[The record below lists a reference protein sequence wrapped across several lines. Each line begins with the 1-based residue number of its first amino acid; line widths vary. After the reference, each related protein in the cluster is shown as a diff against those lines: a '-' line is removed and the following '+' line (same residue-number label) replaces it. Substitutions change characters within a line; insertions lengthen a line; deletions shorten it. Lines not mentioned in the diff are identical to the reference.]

1 LQHKACAEGIE
12 RGPKGTRSP
21 GRQFPFVRTFF
32 PVNGEAMSGYRKASS
47 NVMVRADKLSEP
59 IIFWALVST
68 AIVISLAMMKGVLLG
83 SF

>member
-1 LQHKACAEGIE
+1 M
-12 RGPKGTRSP
+12 
-21 GRQFPFVRTFF
+21 RTFF
-32 PVNGEAMSGYRKASS
+32 PVNGEAMNGYRKASN

-59 IIFWALVST
+59 AIFWVLVST

>member
-1 LQHKACAEGIE
+1 
-12 RGPKGTRSP
+12 
-21 GRQFPFVRTFF
+21 
-32 PVNGEAMSGYRKASS
+32 MSGYRKASS